1 MAEQRGFVL
10 PVSIIS
16 PTDIARLK
24 REIDGIDNY
33 FAQAQIR
40 EGGQQQVAMPRMSK
54 LMDQLAAENKL
65 NMLQNDH
72 RAYVVKTLENLQASA
87 PVLHVSFS
95 VDPPGSYVQK
105 IVYWL
110 RMNVHGQVLVTVGL
124 QPNIGAGCI
133 VRTTNKIF
141 DFSLREYFN
150 EKRDFFIQKMHE
162 AISEESIT
170 ESTEPSE
177 PLTVSSA
184 QQASAVSNTTA
195 SPDVVAAVPA
205 TAENVAPVAA
215 VALDQASSTT
225 ETAIPV
231 PVTVQGGNETGATK
245 S

>member
-1 MAEQRGFVL
+1 MAEQSGFIL

-16 PTDIARLK
+16 PTDVARLK

-72 RAYVVKTLENLQASA
+72 RAYVVKTLETLQVSA

-124 QPNIGAGCI
+124 QPILVLDVLFVPQTKYLILACVSI
-133 VRTTNKIF
+133 LTRKEI
-141 DFSLREYFN
+141 SLFKKCMKQFQRRQLF
-150 EKRDFFIQKMHE
+150 
-162 AISEESIT
+162 
-170 ESTEPSE
+170 
-177 PLTVSSA
+177 
-184 QQASAVSNTTA
+184 
-195 SPDVVAAVPA
+195 
-205 TAENVAPVAA
+205 
-215 VALDQASSTT
+215 
-225 ETAIPV
+225 
-231 PVTVQGGNETGATK
+231 
-245 S
+245 